1 MRKLLIP
8 LLSAC
13 IQLAHAQ
20 PTVPSRV
27 GVVSYTYRNS
37 FQKDV
42 AATLDTIR
50 QLGVT
55 NLEFS
60 NLFGRTA
67 AEIRQL
73 LDSRGMQCTS
83 LGVGYDELMNNTD
96 RVIGNAKALGARF
109 VRVAWIPHDTKI
121 GFTLADADRATR
133 DFNRVGQL
141 LKNADLVFCYHNHGY
156 EFRPHSKG
164 TLFDY
169 IVANT
174 APEFVSFELD
184 SLWAFHPGADPAE
197 LIRQYPDRFR
207 LMHVKDLKKG
217 VTGDF
222 SGGTDPNNDV
232 VLGTGQINIAEVLE
246 AARKSSIEYYY
257 IEDESQAASRQVP
270 GSLAFLKKLGWP
282 GK

>member
-1 MRKLLIP
+1 MCSCQWI
-8 LLSAC
+8 S
-13 IQLAHAQ
+13 AQ
-20 PTVPSRV
+20 PTIPSRV
-27 GVVSYTYRNS
+27 GVVSYTYRHS

-55 NLEFS
+55 NIEFS

-67 AEIRQL
+67 NDIRQM

-83 LGVGYDELMNNTD
+83 YGVGYDELMNQTD
-96 RVIGNAKALGARF
+96 RVINNANILGARF
-109 VRVAWIPHDTKI
+109 VRVAWIPHDTKT
-121 GFTLADADRATR
+121 GFNLADAERTVQ

-141 LKNADLVFCYHNHGY
+141 LKDAGLIFCYHNHGY
-156 EFRPHSKG
+156 EFRPHGKG
-164 TLFDY
+164 TLFDF

-174 APEFVSFELD
+174 KRELVSFELD
-184 SLWAFHPGADPAE
+184 VLWAFHPGADPAQ

-217 VTGDF
+217 VKGDF
-222 SGGTDPNNDV
+222 SGTTDPNNDV
-232 VLGTGQINIAEVLE
+232 VLGTGQIDIATVIE
-246 AARKSSIEYYY
+246 AARQSNIDYYY
-257 IEDESQAASRQVP
+257 IEDESKAASKQVP
-270 GSLAFLKKLGWP
+270 ESLAFLQKLGWP